1 MNTNNTD
8 RKANNL
14 SNNSILSPLKE
25 IQNNNIDLFKKTG
38 QKEVKENIINNDSYN
53 DINNNNI
60 KLVYFGVIFP
70 TEQKVKNIYYKNNDT
85 KKIIALKYPKIKII
99 INKAHFF

>member
-38 QKEVKENIINNDSYN
+38 QKEIKENIINNDSYN

-60 KLVYFGVIFP
+60 EQVYFGVIFP

-85 KKIIALKYPKIKII
+85 KKIIALK
-99 INKAHFF
+99 

>member
-8 RKANNL
+8 RKVNNL

-38 QKEVKENIINNDSYN
+38 QKEIKENIINNDSYN

-60 KLVYFGVIFP
+60 EQVYFGVIFP

-85 KKIIALKYPKIKII
+85 KKIIALK
-99 INKAHFF
+99 